1 MDAQKAIQQATL
13 RAGPDYTPKRWSEEL
28 KREIRH
34 WRESE
39 KPERVLNRLNGLGL
53 HEEVAHMATA
63 VNAGTPADALNPLE
77 RIIGASQLISS
88 IFLPLGAQRARA
100 VGRII
105 TDGGQGFGT
114 GFLIS
119 PRLLMT
125 NNHVLEPTL
134 PRARIAR
141 GQWFL
146 ILQEVH

>member
-1 MDAQKAIQQATL
+1 MRRTPEQTTR
-13 RAGPDYTPKRWSEEL
+13 RAGRGYTRKRDSEEL
-28 KREIRH
+28 KREIKN
-34 WRESE
+34 WREVE

-53 HEEVAHMATA
+53 HDEVVQIAAA
-63 VNAGTPADALNPLE
+63 VMSGESADTLNPLE

-119 PRLLMT
+119 PRC
-125 NNHVLEPTL
+125 
-134 PRARIAR
+134 
-141 GQWFL
+141 
-146 ILQEVH
+146 